1 MRLNRILTSGVLA
14 AATVSAAFAIPATD
28 PAPRYNF
35 KHAEWWYG
43 RFDKHRALA
52 TKDGAAFKIA
62 FCGDSITENWEGP
75 GTNVWNRV
83 FRDPKYMAVNLGY
96 GGDKTEHLLWRLTNG
111 EADGI
116 SPKVVVLLIGTNN
129 TFSRN
134 ERDEP
139 VGDTARSVAKV
150 LGTVRSRFPHAK
162 VILNAILPANE
173 RPDDEKRLRDA
184 RISEQLRALADGENV
199 LWCNFGEKLLEP
211 DGTLTKAMSPDLVH
225 PGERGYEIWLDTLMP
240 YLDWCLGYSDRKP
253 SGAEGRR
260 DGRADF
266 WQSAK
271 VSEKRDEIVAN
282 TEHFYDYALL
292 GDLVTDPADDGL
304 RRRKLSARFADAKV
318 LDFPF
323 DFSLSVRDLVW
334 AVENGGL
341 CDGYSAK
348 VLALSGDLWRVDAA
362 KADTDVTLAN
372 AKRLLESIRR
382 RQPQAKVVL
391 MPAGDSAAALNEGLR
406 ALCDGERFFWK
417 GCTLLP
423 PCEACIPTPRADS
436 GWLERFASNR
446 RQIAASKGAIDIVLI
461 GDSITHYWDV
471 GEGPDC
477 STEIVDLRK
486 TYSILNCGYGGD
498 MTQNQLWCAE
508 NGLLDGYAAKL
519 VMIHIG
525 TNNSGL
531 GAPPAETFAGI
542 KKLVATVRE
551 KQPQAKILLLNIFP
565 RGTWESKANTL
576 NRKVNQLINAEKW
589 DDAVIVK
596 DIGSNFVDEKGDT
609 ISELFDDERL
619 HFTGTEGYA
628 RWRKAVEPVF
638 RDVVDR

>member
-1 MRLNRILTSGVLA
+1 MKSFFTTAAVCGALSLA
-14 AATVSAAFAIPATD
+14 GAAFAIPATD

-35 KHAEWWYG
+35 KHAEWWFG
-43 RFDKHRALA
+43 RFDRHRALA
-52 TKDGAAFKIA
+52 AQEGYSFKIA
-62 FCGDSITENWEGP
+62 FCGDSITENWEAP
-75 GTNVWNRV
+75 GTNVWNRL
-83 FRDPKYMAVNLGY
+83 FRDPKYKAVNLGY

-111 EADGI
+111 EADGLD
-116 SPKVVVLLIGTNN
+116 PKVVVLLIGTNN
-129 TFSRN
+129 TFARD
-134 ERDEP
+134 EREEP
-139 VGDTARSVAKV
+139 VGDTARGVAKV
-150 LGTVRSRFPHAK
+150 LEAIRSRFPHAK
-162 VILNAILPANE
+162 VVLNAILPANE
-173 RPDDEKRLRDA
+173 KPDDAKRLRDA

-211 DGTLTKAMSPDLVH
+211 DGTLTKEISPDLVH
-225 PGERGYEIWLDTLMP
+225 PGEKGYEIWADMLMP
-240 YLDWCLGYSDRKP
+240 YLDWSLGYSDKKP
-253 SGAEGRR
+253 CGAEGRR

-266 WQSAK
+266 WRSAK
-271 VSEKRDEIVAN
+271 VAAKRDEIVAN
-282 TEHFYDYALL
+282 TEHYYDYALL
-292 GDLVTDPADDGL
+292 GDFVADPTDDKA
-304 RRRKLSARFADAKV
+304 RRRKLRARFADAKV

-341 CDGYSAK
+341 CDGYSAR
-348 VLALSGDLWRVDAA
+348 VLALSGDLWNADAA
-362 KADTDVTLAN
+362 KDDVAVTLAD
-372 AKRLLESIRR
+372 AKRLIEAIRQ

-391 MPAGDSAAALNEGLR
+391 QPAEGAAPGLNDGLK
-406 ALCDGERFFWK
+406 ALCDGERFIWK
-417 GCTLLP
+417 GCGILP
-423 PCEACIPTPRADS
+423 PCESCIPTPRADS
-436 GWLERFASNR
+436 GWLERFAMNR
-446 RQIAASKGAIDIVLI
+446 RQIAASKGAIDIVFI

-471 GEGPDC
+471 GEGSDC

-486 TYSILNCGYGGD
+486 TYSILNCAYGGD
-498 MTQNQLWCAE
+498 WTQNQLWCAE
-508 NGLLDGYAAKL
+508 NGLLDGYTAKL

-525 TNNSGL
+525 TNNSG
-531 GAPPAETFAGI
+531 GGTPPAETFAGI
-542 KKLVATVRE
+542 KKLVATVRA

-589 DDAVIVK
+589 DEAVIVK

-609 ISELFDDERL
+609 IPELFDEERL